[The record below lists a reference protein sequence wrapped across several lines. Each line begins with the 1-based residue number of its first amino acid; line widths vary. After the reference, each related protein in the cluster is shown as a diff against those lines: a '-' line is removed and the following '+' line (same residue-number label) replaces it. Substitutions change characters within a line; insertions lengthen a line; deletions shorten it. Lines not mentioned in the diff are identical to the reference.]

1 MRTGDRDDVGL
12 GLIEQLPER
21 RPQTEATRRAC
32 GFEKVLRHQSR
43 DDALH
48 GRARQ
53 ADLGRNATQA
63 ESLRMRTERT
73 HDPAGAGDD
82 LDPALLTIVG
92 VLAGFCAL
100 LLAFIHPCNPWVC
113 VCWDETLT
121 RP

>member
-73 HDPAGAGDD
+73 HNPAVPCDD
-82 LDPALLTIVG
+82 LDPTVFSVVSVVTGLVARLSVF
-92 VLAGFCAL
+92 VLSPLPFSRSGS
-100 LLAFIHPCNPWVC
+100 PT
-113 VCWDETLT
+113 TL
-121 RP
+121 

>member
-32 GFEKVLRHQSR
+32 GYEKVLRHQRR

-53 ADLGRNATQA
+53 ADLRRNATQA
-63 ESLRMRTERT
+63 ASLSMRTERT
-73 HDPAGAGDD
+73 HEPAGPCDD
-82 LDPALLTIVG
+82 LDPPVLTVVG
-92 VLAGFCAL
+92 VVTGLVAGLSVFVPST
-100 LLAFIHPCNPWVC
+100 HPIC
-113 VCWDETLT
+113 LY
-121 RP
+121 

>member
-1 MRTGDRDDVGL
+1 MRISDWSSDVCSSDLVGL

-43 DDALH
+43 DDALP

-73 HDPAGAGDD
+73 HDPAGPCDD
-82 LDPALLTIVG
+82 LDPPVLSVVG
-92 VLAGFCAL
+92 VVTGLVAGL
-100 LLAFIHPCNPWVC
+100 SGLSHLP
-113 VCWDETLT
+113 